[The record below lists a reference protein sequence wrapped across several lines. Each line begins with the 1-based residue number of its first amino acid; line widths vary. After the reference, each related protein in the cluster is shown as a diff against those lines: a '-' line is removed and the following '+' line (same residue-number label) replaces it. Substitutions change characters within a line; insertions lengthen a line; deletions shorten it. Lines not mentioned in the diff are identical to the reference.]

1 MLATKKQGR
10 ASRVLSLTAAGAL
23 LFISCTPPGPRALLK
38 GERLIGEGKYEAAI
52 TKLEEATRLLPR
64 EAQAWNHLGLAYHGA
79 RRFADAIRA
88 YQQAL
93 ALDHNL
99 AAAQYNLGSLHLE
112 RADLNAAITTLTTF
126 TGLQPQSDFGWLKLG
141 TACLRAGQLDAAER
155 SFNRALQINNRP
167 PAALNGLGLVRMQ
180 RRHYAEA
187 YRQFEA
193 ALRVQADHAPA
204 LLNSAIVAH
213 QFLNDRASALQKYQ
227 RYLALKPQPA
237 NWEAVDRIA
246 RQLDAELHPATR
258 PPGAGTTAQLAAAPT
273 PVEAEGAS
281 AKREPKADARAPT
294 LKPAPA
300 APAATTPNRPGPAG
314 TESTASSPEPTRPKT
329 VAAEATKEDPATP
342 TRELDATQRVPPQ
355 SKANAVSAPAA
366 SGGKESSTAPE
377 PAGSTPK
384 ASPPV
389 VGSAPLAVPRSTVLR
404 YRYQSPSVPK
414 AGDRTLAEQSVAEGL
429 RLQERYQVKE
439 AIEKYR
445 EAIRADPSS
454 FDAHYNL
461 GVAAFDAGDLPQTLT
476 AYEYALAVDATARK
490 ARFNF
495 AIALERAGYPRDA
508 AQELERL
515 VADHPTETRAQFNLA
530 HLYADKLSE
539 PQRAKTAYLRVLELN
554 PQHPQATAIRYW
566 LEANP

>member
-1 MLATKKQGR
+1 MLATKKQVR

-38 GERLIGEGKYEAAI
+38 GERLIREGKHEAAVA
-52 TKLEEATRLLPR
+52 KLEEATRLLPQ
-64 EAQAWNHLGLAYHGA
+64 EARAWNYLGLAYHGA
-79 RRFADAIRA
+79 GRFSDAIRA
-88 YQQAL
+88 YQRAL

-99 AAAQYNLGSLHLE
+99 AAAQFNLGCLHLE
-112 RADLNAAITTLTTF
+112 RADLNAAITSLTTF

-155 SFNRALQINNRP
+155 SFNRALQINNRLP
-167 PAALNGLGLVRMQ
+167 DALNGLGLVRMQ

-204 LLNSAIVAH
+204 LLNGAIVAH
-213 QFLNDRASALQKYQ
+213 QFLNDRAAALQKYQ

-237 NWEAVDRIA
+237 EWEAVDRIA
-246 RQLDAELHPATR
+246 RQLDAELHPGSR
-258 PPGAGTTAQLAAAPT
+258 PSGADAAPQVAAAPRPAET
-273 PVEAEGAS
+273 EGAS
-281 AKREPKADARAPT
+281 VRREPRTDARAPN
-294 LKPAPA
+294 LKQAPA
-300 APAATTPNRPGPAG
+300 APPAITPGRPGPSGAVI
-314 TESTASSPEPTRPKT
+314 TASSPVPTRPKPAVT
-329 VAAEATKEDPATP
+329 ETAREESSARNRESDPTP
-342 TRELDATQRVPPQ
+342 RGHPQRD
-355 SKANAVSAPAA
+355 ANAVSAPAA

-377 PAGSTPK
+377 TTRSAPKPPA
-384 ASPPV
+384 PV
-389 VGSAPLAVPRSTVLR
+389 VGSAPSAVRSTVPR

-414 AGDRTLAEQSVAEGL
+414 AGDRTLAERSVAEGL

-454 FDAHYNL
+454 FDAYYNL
-461 GVAAFDAGDLPQTLT
+461 GVAAFDAGDLPQTLA
-476 AYEYALAVDATARK
+476 AYEYALAVDATAKK

-515 VADHPTETRAQFNLA
+515 VADHPTETRAQFHLA

-539 PQRAKTAYLRVLELN
+539 AQRAKAAYSRVLELD

>member
-1 MLATKKQGR
+1 MLATKKQVR
-10 ASRVLSLTAAGAL
+10 ASRVLSMTAAVTL
-23 LFISCTPPGPRALLK
+23 LCISCTPPGPRALLK
-38 GERLIGEGKYEAAI
+38 GERLIREGKHEAAVA
-52 TKLEEATRLLPR
+52 KLEEATRLLPQ
-64 EAQAWNHLGLAYHGA
+64 EARAWNYLGLAYHGA
-79 RRFADAIRA
+79 GRFSDAIRA

-99 AAAQYNLGSLHLE
+99 AAAQFNLGCLHLE
-112 RADLNAAITTLTTF
+112 RADLNAALTTLTTF

-141 TACLRAGQLDAAER
+141 TACLRAAQLDAAER
-155 SFNRALQINNRP
+155 SFNRALQINNRLP
-167 PAALNGLGLVRMQ
+167 DALNGLGLVRMQ

-204 LLNSAIVAH
+204 LLNSAVVAH
-213 QFLNDRASALQKYQ
+213 QFLNDRAAALQKYQ
-227 RYLALKPQPA
+227 RYLALTPQPA

-246 RQLDAELHPATR
+246 RQLDGELHPATR
-258 PPGAGTTAQLAAAPT
+258 PPGAGTTAQLAVAPT

-281 AKREPKADARAPT
+281 AKHEPIADARAPK

-314 TESTASSPEPTRPKT
+314 TESTASSPVPTRPKT

-355 SKANAVSAPAA
+355 SKANAVSAPAD

-377 PAGSTPK
+377 TTRSAPKPPA
-384 ASPPV
+384 PV
-389 VGSAPLAVPRSTVLR
+389 VGSAPSAVRSTVPR

-414 AGDRTLAEQSVAEGL
+414 AGDRTLAERSVAEGL
-429 RLQERYQVKE
+429 RLQERFQVKE

-454 FDAHYNL
+454 FDAYYNL
-461 GVAAFDAGDLPQTLT
+461 GVAAFDAGDLPQTLA

-495 AIALERAGYPRDA
+495 AIALDRAGYPHDA

-515 VADHPTETRAQFNLA
+515 VADHPTETRAQFHLA
-530 HLYADKLSE
+530 HLYADKLGES
-539 PQRAKTAYLRVLELN
+539 QRAKAAYLRVLELD